1 MNTISNHASH
11 CSNDG
16 QPQRDTFMDA
26 LQKEVASNPF
36 VGIETSELTV
46 DQIAQVWIDAQSTET
61 KEMPSETWAQAADLV
76 ESYLNVPH
84 GRNAKAP
91 AAVLKAM
98 GLPTGST
105 WMEAMAFIADD
116 GIDWTESPGSQTYLQ
131 QVRAKQ
137 AAEQARR
144 TAKRGEA

>member
-46 DQIAQVWIDAQSTET
+46 DQIAQAWIDAQSTEL
-61 KEMPSETWAQAADLV
+61 KEMPLEKWAQAADLV
-76 ESYLNVPH
+76 ESYLKVPH

-91 AAVLKAM
+91 AAVFKAM

-116 GIDWTESPGSQTYLQ
+116 GIDWTESPGSETYLQ
-131 QVRAKQ
+131 RVSAAQ
-137 AAEQARR
+137 AADN
-144 TAKRGEA
+144 AKPGEA